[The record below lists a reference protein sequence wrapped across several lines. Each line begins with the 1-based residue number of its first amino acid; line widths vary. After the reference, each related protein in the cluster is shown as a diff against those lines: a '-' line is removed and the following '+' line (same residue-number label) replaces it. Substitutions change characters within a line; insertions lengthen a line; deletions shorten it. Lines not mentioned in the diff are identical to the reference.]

1 MKSAARRATK
11 IFLVISVI
19 GFIGTIIA
27 AILFKEQI
35 LGYLPDDLK
44 AYGDY
49 VVYGEIGAAA
59 FGIVMALF
67 SFLALAL
74 SRRGF
79 LISTG
84 IFSLLINPT
93 VAILLFCIA
102 HYESEVYNPFED

>member
-1 MKSAARRATK
+1 MKSAARTATK
-11 IFLVISVI
+11 IFLVISIV

-44 AYGDY
+44 AYSEY
-49 VVYGEIGAAA
+49 VIYGEIGAAA

-84 IFSLLINPT
+84 IFSLLVNPT

-102 HYESEVYNPFED
+102 HYEAGYYEELE